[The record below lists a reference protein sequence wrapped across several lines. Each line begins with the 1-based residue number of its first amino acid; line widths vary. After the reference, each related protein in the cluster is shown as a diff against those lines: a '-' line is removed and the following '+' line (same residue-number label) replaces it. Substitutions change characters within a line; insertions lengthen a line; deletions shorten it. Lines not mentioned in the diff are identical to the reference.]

1 MNKHSVDITEHI
13 NDKKENMGYKKYMI
27 KKHLNAFEFKPFF
40 YIAAFF
46 TALSLYPAQSSK
58 KEFVKE
64 NIKGKTA
71 VITKADTSDTEFIDL
86 CLFSLRFIQ
95 TNYVLLSSDADFIL
109 LARETVKKI
118 PASADSE
125 ILPLLESI
133 FSMTENA
140 GLQKDILNNLIESA
154 DSPAFQSAVLH
165 ADSSSVRRINTY
177 AEKKAYDFTAA
188 AGLSEADI
196 DLLKTAI
203 TALGKFKNPASF
215 SVLFAC
221 YMCADTDISA
231 QAEKALENFAG
242 IYNKHV
248 RDLIANGNI
257 TEKRRALDLVLSNS
271 QNSDFFKAEM
281 SENALAQTIKCN
293 AVAAADAEECV
304 KLKMTAVRELYR
316 VSWTRSPALMKDV
329 FTAARKEYSEGVLP
343 DSRFIEIMYAFT
355 RLASAEAGTHLSAYL
370 KELNKNREENKDVST
385 PVVLAVI
392 QSLQL
397 LGDKTAF
404 DDLLYATY
412 QSYPEEVLQAARD
425 ALSKLKW

>member
-1 MNKHSVDITEHI
+1 MR
-13 NDKKENMGYKKYMI
+13 YKKYMI
-27 KKHLNAFEFKPFF
+27 KENRNFFKFKQVG

-46 TALSLYPAQSSK
+46 TALSFYPAQALNLK
-58 KEFVKE
+58 KDFVRE

-71 VITKADTSDTEFIDL
+71 VITAADTSDSEFTDL

-95 TNYVLLSSDADFIL
+95 MNYVLLSSDDDFIL

-118 PASADSE
+118 PAAADSE
-125 ILPLLESI
+125 IPPLLENI
-133 FSMTENA
+133 FSITENA
-140 GLQKDILNNLIESA
+140 GLQKDILDNFILCA
-154 DSPAFQSAVLH
+154 DSPSFQAAVLDG
-165 ADSSSVRRINTY
+165 DSSPVRRINTFT
-177 AEKKAYDFTAA
+177 EKKIHNFTAGTDTA
-188 AGLSEADI
+188 ETDVA
-196 DLLKTAI
+196 LLKTAI
-203 TALGKFKNPASF
+203 NALGKFKNPSSF

-221 YMCADTDISA
+221 YMCADTDIAA

-242 IYNKHV
+242 IYNKQV
-248 RDLIANGNI
+248 RALITNGNI
-257 TEKRRALDLVLSNS
+257 TEKRRALDLVLNNPN
-271 QNSDFFKAEM
+271 NSDFFKAEM
-281 SENALAQTIKCN
+281 SENALAQTIKCS

-329 FTAARKEYSEGVLP
+329 FIAAQKEYNAGFLT

-355 RLASAEAGTHLSAYL
+355 RLASAEAGTNLSAYL